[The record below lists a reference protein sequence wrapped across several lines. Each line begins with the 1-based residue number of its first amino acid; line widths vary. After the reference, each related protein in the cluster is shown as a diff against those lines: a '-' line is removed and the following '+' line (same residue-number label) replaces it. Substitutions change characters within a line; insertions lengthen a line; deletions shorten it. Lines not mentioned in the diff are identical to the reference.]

1 VKEKFTANVNEAPD
15 LSLALAFESHR
26 APQQDEKPNRNDLE
40 GSHCAVL
47 AWVRPRDRGEQNESE
62 SEAHAF

>member
-26 APQQDEKPNRNDLE
+26 APQQDENSNQKDVCW
-40 GSHCAVL
+40 SHFGV
-47 AWVRPRDRGEQNESE
+47 
-62 SEAHAF
+62 